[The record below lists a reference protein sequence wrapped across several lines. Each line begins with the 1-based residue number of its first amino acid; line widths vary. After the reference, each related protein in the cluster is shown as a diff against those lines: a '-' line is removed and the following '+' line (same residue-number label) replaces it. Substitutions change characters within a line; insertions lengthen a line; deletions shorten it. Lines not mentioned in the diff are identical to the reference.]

1 MRLVTRADFD
11 GLVCGA
17 LVTKF
22 EPIDSYLFVEPK
34 FMQDGMVEIRQGDII
49 TNLPYHPNCTMWFD
63 HHITNV
69 MPDFD
74 KPIMPGKGGFRLAPS
89 AARVVYEYYTQTS
102 DKDEPAGAA
111 RLAFLNSARIEYLL
125 HEADK
130 IDAGQLTRED
140 VLNPGGYVL
149 ISMTTDGHFAGD
161 EPYWL
166 RVIELL
172 RENTLEETL
181 KDPEVARRCQNV
193 RDQQEKLRSILLERG
208 ELKGNV
214 IYVDLRGIKN
224 IPDGNRFLLF
234 TLFPQGNIA
243 VKVSD
248 DVQRE
253 NTTAISVGYN
263 IFNKTSTVNVGE
275 LLSRYGGGGHKVVG
289 SSRVPNAQAEKAIRE
304 IVEAVTERQQA

>member
-1 MRLVTRADFD
+1 
-11 GLVCGA
+11 
-17 LVTKF
+17 
-22 EPIDSYLFVEPK
+22 
-34 FMQDGMVEIRQGDII
+34 MQDGMVEIRQGDII